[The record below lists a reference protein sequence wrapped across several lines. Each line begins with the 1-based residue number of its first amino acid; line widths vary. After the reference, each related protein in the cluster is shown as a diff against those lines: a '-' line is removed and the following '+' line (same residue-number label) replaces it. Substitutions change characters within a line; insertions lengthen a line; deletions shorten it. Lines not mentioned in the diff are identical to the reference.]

1 MPDLLPPS
9 VPVSQLGRAA
19 SQVGMSGL
27 LGGTL
32 FGRLALHP
40 AVTEISDPRE
50 RGKVVNA
57 AWSRYG
63 VVNSLSLL
71 AVVGG
76 WLGAR
81 ADEARDANLSPR
93 ERRLARAKDV
103 LVGASAV
110 SGLASMVAGIRFSR
124 SAKDGGVPLAD
135 GDHVGPEATSAQ
147 ARLKRRVDSFGR
159 ASLVSN
165 LALVAADAVLSQ
177 ENFRRPPARR
187 MFSRLRR

>member
-1 MPDLLPPS
+1 M
-9 VPVSQLGRAA
+9 
-19 SQVGMSGL
+19 
-27 LGGTL
+27 
-32 FGRLALHP
+32 
-40 AVTEISDPRE
+40 
-50 RGKVVNA
+50 
-57 AWSRYG
+57 
-63 VVNSLSLL
+63 
-71 AVVGG
+71 
-76 WLGAR
+76 
-81 ADEARDANLSPR
+81 
-93 ERRLARAKDV
+93 
-103 LVGASAV
+103 

-177 ENFRRPPARR
+177 ENFRRTPARR